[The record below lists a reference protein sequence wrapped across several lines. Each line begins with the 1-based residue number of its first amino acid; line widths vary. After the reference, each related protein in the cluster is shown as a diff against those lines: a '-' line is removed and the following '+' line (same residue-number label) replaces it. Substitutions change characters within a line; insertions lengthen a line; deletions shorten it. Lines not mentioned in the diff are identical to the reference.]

1 MAKTKRRGTRK
12 PGGSSCPY
20 KSGNKKKPAKKI
32 GMTGGAPKKPGVRRR
47 PRNG

>member
-1 MAKTKRRGTRK
+1 MAKTKKRKARK
-12 PGGSSCPY
+12 PIGSSCPY
-20 KSGNKKKPAKKI
+20 KGGGKKKPYKKI